1 MNIWLHE
8 LRTRR
13 LSLII
18 WSIVMVIFMLLCMAK
33 YQTVTAS
40 GGEMIKTMFATFPKT
55 IQAVFGM
62 NGLDLTT
69 VGGYFGVCFLFV
81 VVILAIHAGLT
92 GAGVLAEDERDHMA
106 EFLYV
111 KPRSRAAIITAKL
124 LAGVTS
130 LIIVWLATVIGS
142 LIAITRFASMTNF
155 THDFWLLMAAA
166 GIIQLVFFS
175 FGAATAAF
183 SRRQGS
189 YGKAV
194 AIAVFVS
201 YFLYVIA
208 KLSDRLSWTHYGSVF
223 SYFDAL
229 DILAIHSLKVHYI
242 VGCLTLSSL
251 LIALTYI
258 GYQRRDLHL

>member
-8 LRTRR
+8 LKTRR
-13 LSLII
+13 LSLVI
-18 WSIVMVIFMLLCMAK
+18 WSIVMLVFMLLCMAK

-62 NGLDLTT
+62 NGLDLTA
-69 VGGYFGVCFLFV
+69 VSGYFGVCFLFV

-92 GAGVLAEDERDHMA
+92 GAGVLAEDERDHLT

-124 LAGVTS
+124 LAGVTG

-142 LIAITRFASMTNF
+142 LIAITKFASMTDF
-155 THDFWLLMAAA
+155 SHDFWVLMAASV
-166 GIIQLVFFS
+166 IIQLVFFS
-175 FGAATAAF
+175 FGAATAVF
-183 SRRQGS
+183 RRREGS

-201 YFLYVIA
+201 YFLYVVA
-208 KLSDRLSWTHYGSVF
+208 KLSDRLSWIHYGSIF

-229 DILAIHSLKVHYI
+229 DILTTHSLKSHYVI
-242 VGCLTLSSL
+242 GCLVLSGL
-251 LIALTYI
+251 LITLTYI
-258 GYQRRDLHL
+258 GYGRRDLRL